1 MMRHAKFCDY
11 GEHAS
16 AEMRFTMDLLA
27 ARGDLEAGSA
37 AAEAFAKAT
46 LKDVVTHEVGHTL
59 GLQHN
64 FRASTIYSLAKIS
77 DREFTSKHGIAG
89 SAMDYNAFNVATAG
103 DPQGEY
109 VMSTIGPYDYWAID
123 YAYRPIAAENE
134 KEELAKIAARS
145 TEPELAFANDV
156 DAGFE
161 GWVEGM
167 GMDPE
172 VNRRDLGSDP
182 LEFAQHRL
190 KLSRELWDRLQ
201 SRTLKPGESY
211 NLLRRGLIA
220 GLSQVA
226 LATGISAKNI
236 GGVVYVR
243 DHAGSGR
250 DPFTPV
256 PAAKQRAALKLL
268 SDGLFSVNS
277 FRMRPEFLRR
287 LTIDQ
292 FDRYRD
298 DSSPA
303 TISPDFSLSDRV
315 LSIQRQALDQ
325 MLSDPVARRIVESP
339 LRFTGMTGT
348 GGPLSL
354 SELYDSV
361 QDAIWSE
368 LRTSTEIDPLR
379 RNLQR
384 EHLKRLVAS
393 MIRPSYSVHADARSL
408 QRENARRLLAQ
419 IKTAQVKPTLSRE
432 SKAHLA
438 EAANTLEEA
447 LKAPLQRSGL

>member
-1 MMRHAKFCDY
+1 M
-11 GEHAS
+11 
-16 AEMRFTMDLLA
+16 
-27 ARGDLEAGSA
+27 RGDLEAGTA
-37 AAEAFAKAT
+37 EAEAFAKAT

-64 FRASTIYSLAKIS
+64 FRASTIYPLAKIS
-77 DREFTSKHGIAG
+77 DRGFTAKHGIAG
-89 SAMDYNAFNVATAG
+89 SAMDYNAFNVANSG
-103 DPQGEY
+103 EQQGEY
-109 VMSTIGPYDYWAID
+109 VMSTIGPYDYWAIE
-123 YAYRPIAAENE
+123 YAYKPIAADRE
-134 KEELAKIAARS
+134 KEELALIAGRS
-145 TEPELAFANDV
+145 HEPELAFANDV
-156 DAGFE
+156 DAGYE
-161 GWVEGM
+161 GWAE

-172 VNRRDLGSDP
+172 VNRRDLGADP

-201 SRTLKPGESY
+201 TRKLKPGESY
-211 NLLRRGLIA
+211 DLLRRGLVA
-220 GLSQVA
+220 GLNQVS
-226 LATGISAKNI
+226 LATIISAKNI

-256 PAAKQRAALKLL
+256 PAAKQRSALKLL

-277 FRMRPEFLRR
+277 FRMKPEFLRR
-287 LTIDQ
+287 LTVDQ

-298 DSSPA
+298 DASVSVVA
-303 TISPDFSLSDRV
+303 PDFSLSDRV
-315 LSIQRQALDQ
+315 LIIQRQALDQ
-325 MLSDPVARRIVESP
+325 VLSDSVARRIVESP
-339 LRFTGMTGT
+339 LRFTGMNGT

-354 SELYDSV
+354 SELYDTV

-368 LRTSTEIDPLR
+368 VRTASEIDPLR

-408 QRENARRLLAQ
+408 QRDNARRLLTQLKVAQ
-419 IKTAQVKPTLSRE
+419 GKPTLSRE
-432 SKAHLA
+432 TKAHLA
-438 EAANTLEEA
+438 ETANTLEEA